1 MTLHMDGKKYDEE
14 GVFKER
20 VPMCVS
26 GFANGGDH
34 LLEIPLVNDGK
45 AKTLA
50 KKVIFFPSIYLFIY
64 QKTAFSLF
72 SEFLKLH
79 NSFRPMTPVKQTT
92 ASCAS
97 THSLPIRLLRYP
109 GRKGVLWWN
118 STSWTERL
126 GFIYFA
132 DTMQQS
138 SSLKRPTKSLLAK
151 PSRRRTP
158 ILNISGNHLRRSI
171 SRASIH

>member
-1 MTLHMDGKKYDEE
+1 MSRIYSVGVVARENAHAVEKERLQKDLEEDPHLTLHMDGKKYDEE

-64 QKTAFSLF
+64 L
-72 SEFLKLH
+72 LKD
-79 NSFRPMTPVKQTT
+79 
-92 ASCAS
+92 C
-97 THSLPIRLLRYP
+97 I
-109 GRKGVLWWN
+109 
-118 STSWTERL
+118 
-126 GFIYFA
+126 FIIF
-132 DTMQQS
+132 
-138 SSLKRPTKSLLAK
+138 
-151 PSRRRTP
+151 
-158 ILNISGNHLRRSI
+158 
-171 SRASIH
+171 